1 MRWTASFEF
10 PNFEQDYEFVALRHP
25 EEYPLNEGRL
35 VSNRGL
41 DIDAA
46 EYEGPLRRVACE
58 TLERAALAGART
70 AGSYLVGP
78 LARFNLNFDK
88 LPDVARNVALEA
100 GMRLPVKNLFRS
112 IVVRAVELVFAC
124 AEALRIIREDEPP
137 AQPRAEA
144 ANRTGVGQAIT
155 EAPRGI
161 LYHRY
166 ALDEK
171 GLIVA
176 ARIVPPTSQNLR
188 QIEDDLREYA
198 ARLVAWPI
206 EEATWMCEQAVRSYD
221 PCISCA
227 THSLKLVVEREEAG
241 GLNHAGDSA
250 AVIWIEAMTVS
261 E

>member
-1 MRWTASFEF
+1 VNWFLIWSGHSKLRQTVRWTSSFEF

-25 EEYPLNEGRL
+25 EEYPFNEGRL

-46 EYEGPLRRVACE
+46 EYEDHFVELQVKHSN
-58 TLERAALAGART
+58 ALHSVVRGR
-70 AGSYLVGP
+70 GSYLVGP

-88 LPDVARNVALEA
+88 LPEVARTAALDA
-100 GMRLPVKNLFRS
+100 GLRPPVKNLFRS
-112 IVVRAVELVFAC
+112 IVVRSVELVFAC
-124 AEALRIIREDEPP
+124 AEVLRIIQEYEPP
-137 AQPRAEA
+137 ASPRVDAP
-144 ANRTGVGQAIT
+144 NRTGVGQAIT

-166 ALDEK
+166 ALDDR

-206 EEATWMCEQAVRSYD
+206 EEATWKCEQAVRSYD

-227 THSLKLVVEREEAG
+227 THSLKVVVQREEA
-241 GLNHAGDSA
+241 
-250 AVIWIEAMTVS
+250 AVD
-261 E
+261 